1 MFFVAYAAWLVASLF
16 YAYQYVL
23 RVMPNILMVDILQQ
37 FQIDAAA
44 FGQLSGVYYIGYS
57 LMHIPFGAMLD
68 RYGPKK
74 VMPVALLIMVLGLLP
89 FICSTFWIYPIIGRF
104 CMGMGSSAAIL
115 SVFHIVRLSFSQ
127 KKFARMLS
135 VSVMIGLMGAIYGGG
150 PVRLLC
156 ETFGYKTVL
165 IAFAVVGLIL
175 ALVSYLVIPE
185 TETRESRPVLVDIWQ
200 VITNIK
206 VLVICG
212 FAGLMVGPLEGFA
225 DVWGTEF
232 LKRVYGFD
240 DSFASIAP
248 SLIFMGMCFG
258 APLLS
263 LIAEKTDHYFGTII
277 ASGGIMAI
285 SFFALISGYA
295 TMTSINISFVVVGIC
310 CAYQILAI
318 AKASMYANPAVAG
331 LTTAFANMIIMT
343 FGYLFHAVIGTIIKS
358 LGGIESRMAF
368 VYGMAVIPIALTLG
382 TIGFILYAITEY
394 VRRTKIS

>member
-1 MFFVAYAAWLVASLF
+1 MQLLYLVAWLTASLF

-23 RVMPNILMVDILQQ
+23 RVMPNIMMVDILQQ

-74 VMPVALLIMVLGLLP
+74 VMPVSLLIMVFGLLP
-89 FICSTFWIYPIIGRF
+89 FICSTFWVYPIIGRF

-150 PVRLLC
+150 PVRMLC
-156 ETFGYKTVL
+156 DTFGYTMVL
-165 IAFAVVGLIL
+165 LAFAVVGVIL
-175 ALVSYLVIPE
+175 AIVSYVVIPE
-185 TETRESRPVLVDIWQ
+185 TETTGSRPVLVDIWQ
-200 VITNIK
+200 VFSNGK

-212 FAGLMVGPLEGFA
+212 LAGLMVGPLEGFA

-240 DSFASIAP
+240 DSFASFAP

-263 LIAEKTDHYFGTII
+263 LIAEKTDRYFGTII
-277 ASGGIMAI
+277 ASGAIMAI
-285 SFFALISGYA
+285 SFFALIGGYA
-295 TMTSINISFVVVGIC
+295 TMPSINISFVVVGIC

-318 AKASMYANPAVAG
+318 AKASTYAKPAVAG

-358 LGGIESRMAF
+358 LGGIENRMAF

-394 VRRTKIS
+394 MRRIKIS